1 MTTSTT
7 GSSLRDYIRTADD
20 AAYVES
26 AAAETPRSRI
36 VDLYGPL
43 AEARRRA
50 PVQPHKQAELIGAE
64 DYRKQEAFTKVSFSC
79 ALSYEHCQQ
88 ALNDERLSS
97 RFWQDTIGHVWGKT
111 IIGMDGV
118 EHRRHRG
125 LISQAFT
132 RKSLLRWQET
142 AIQPA
147 IHGLIDRFEAHGSA
161 DLFREFTLLFPVYI
175 ITEMMG
181 LPYADIQRFNTWAGE
196 TIAVFYDHD
205 RAMDASRNLESY
217 LSPLIEERRG
227 GSGEDLITLLANA
240 ELDGSRLETIEIVSF
255 LRLLL
260 PAGGET
266 TARSTAST
274 LLGLLQNQD
283 QLDAVIADRDLL
295 AQAIEEGL
303 RWEPPLMSL
312 NRIATDDLVLGD
324 VEIAKGSVLEV
335 SIGAANRDHTRWENP
350 ESFDIFREKKPHIAF
365 AWGAHTC
372 LGAHLARAEM
382 AAALLAL
389 FDRLPRL
396 RLDPTTG
403 HEARV
408 QGIGLRS
415 PNKVPVVFDAVQRDH
430 S

>member
-1 MTTSTT
+1 MTTRT
-7 GSSLRDYIRTADD
+7 GAGLRDYIRTADD
-20 AAYVES
+20 SAYVES
-26 AAAETPRSRI
+26 AAAETPRSRVI
-36 VDLYGPL
+36 ELYGPL

-50 PVQPHKQAELIGAE
+50 PVHPHKQAELIGAE

-79 ALSYEHCQQ
+79 ALSFEHCQQ

-97 RFWQDTIGHVWGKT
+97 RFWQDTIGHVWGQT
-111 IIGMDGV
+111 IIGMDGA

-132 RKSLLRWQET
+132 RKALNRWQET

-147 IHGLIDRFEAHGSA
+147 IHGLIDRFERTGSA
-161 DLFREFTLLFPVYI
+161 DLYREFTLLFPVYI

-181 LPYADIQRFNTWAGE
+181 LPYDDIQRFNTWAGE

-205 RAMDASRNLESY
+205 RAMDASRNLENY

-227 GSGEDLITLLANA
+227 SDGEDLITLLANA

-266 TARSTAST
+266 TARSTASM
-274 LLGLLQNQD
+274 LLGLLQNPD
-283 QLDAVIADRDLL
+283 QLQAAVTDRALL
-295 AQAIEEGL
+295 PQAIEEGL
-303 RWEPPLMSL
+303 RWEPPLMSI
-312 NRIATDDLVLGD
+312 NRIATDDLTLGGVD
-324 VEIAKGSVLEV
+324 IPRGSVLEV
-335 SIGAANRDHTRWENP
+335 SLGAANRDHTRWDHAD
-350 ESFDIFREKKPHIAF
+350 SFDIFREKKPHIAF
-365 AWGAHTC
+365 AWGVHTC

-382 AAALLAL
+382 SAALTAL
-389 FDRLPRL
+389 FDRLPGL
-396 RLDPTTG
+396 RLDPESG

-408 QGIGLRS
+408 QGIGLRA
-415 PNKVPVVFDAVQRDH
+415 PNKVPVVFDTI
-430 S
+430 

>member
-1 MTTSTT
+1 MTTST

-20 AAYVES
+20 SAYVES
-26 AAAETPRSRI
+26 AAAETPRCR
-36 VDLYGPL
+36 VVELYGPL
-43 AEARRRA
+43 SEARGRA
-50 PVQPHKQAELIGAE
+50 PVHPRKQAELIGQE

-88 ALNDERLSS
+88 ALTDDRLSS
-97 RFWQDTIGHVWGKT
+97 RFWQDTIGHVWGQT
-111 IIGMDGV
+111 IIGMDGA

-132 RKSLLRWQET
+132 RRSLNRWQDT

-147 IHGLIDRFEAHGSA
+147 IHGLIDRFEHHGLA
-161 DLFREFTLLFPVYI
+161 DLYREFTLLFPVYI

-181 LPYADIQRFNTWAGE
+181 LPYEDIQRFNTWAGE

-205 RAMDASRNLESY
+205 RAMDASRNLENY

-227 GSGEDLITLLANA
+227 TDGEDLITLLANA

-266 TARSTAST
+266 TARSTASM

-283 QLDAVIADRDLL
+283 QLDALIANRELL

-303 RWEPPLMSL
+303 RWEPPLMSI
-312 NRIATDDLVLGD
+312 NRIALEDLTLGD
-324 VEIAKGSVLEV
+324 VEIRRGSVLEV
-335 SIGAANRDHTRWENP
+335 SIGAANRDGARWNDADT
-350 ESFDIFREKKPHIAF
+350 FDIFRDKKPHIAF
-365 AWGAHTC
+365 AWGPHAC

-382 AAALLAL
+382 AAALTAL

-396 RLDPTTG
+396 RLDPETG
-403 HEARV
+403 QQARV
-408 QGIGLRS
+408 QGIGLRA
-415 PNKVPVVFDAVQRDH
+415 PNKVPVVFYV
-430 S
+430 

>member
-1 MTTSTT
+1 MTTST
-7 GSSLRDYIRTADD
+7 GAELRNYIRTADD
-20 AAYVES
+20 SAYVES

-43 AEARRRA
+43 AEARRQA
-50 PVQPHKQAELIGAE
+50 PVHLRKQAELIGAE
-64 DYRKQEAFTKVSFSC
+64 DYRKQAAFTAVSFSC
-79 ALSYEHCQQ
+79 ALTYETCQQ

-111 IIGMDGV
+111 IIGMDGS

-125 LISQAFT
+125 LLSQAFT
-132 RKSLLRWQET
+132 RRSLDRWQET

-147 IHGLIDRFEAHGSA
+147 IHGLVDRFEGNGSA

-181 LPYADIQRFNTWAGE
+181 LPYDDIQRFNTWAGE
-196 TIAVFYDHD
+196 TIAIFYDHE
-205 RAMDASRNLESY
+205 RAMSASRNLEDY

-266 TARSTAST
+266 TARSTASM
-274 LLGLLQNQD
+274 LLGLLQHQD
-283 QLDAVIADRDLL
+283 QLDAVVANRTLL

-303 RWEPPLMSL
+303 RWEPPLMSI
-312 NRIATDDLVLGD
+312 NRVAMEDLELGG
-324 VEIAKGSVLEV
+324 VELAQGSVLEV
-335 SIGAANRDHTRWENP
+335 SIGAANRDPSRWDNAE
-350 ESFDIFREKKPHIAF
+350 DYDLFRERKPHIAF

-382 AAALLAL
+382 SAAITALL
-389 FDRLPRL
+389 DRLPGL
-396 RLDPTTG
+396 RLDPEMG
-403 HEARV
+403 HEARM

-415 PNKVPVVFDAVQRDH
+415 PNKVPVVFNAR
-430 S
+430 

>member
-1 MTTSTT
+1 MTTRT
-7 GSSLRDYIRTADD
+7 GAGLRDYIRTADD
-20 AAYVES
+20 SAYVES

-36 VDLYGPL
+36 IELYGPL

-50 PVQPHKQAELIGAE
+50 PVHPHKQAELIGAE
-64 DYRKQEAFTKVSFSC
+64 DYRKQEAFTKISFSC
-79 ALSYEHCQQ
+79 ALSFEHCQQ

-97 RFWQDTIGHVWGKT
+97 RFWQDTIGHVWGQT
-111 IIGMDGV
+111 IIGMDGA

-132 RKSLLRWQET
+132 RKALSRWQET

-147 IHGLIDRFEAHGSA
+147 IHGLIDRFERTGSA
-161 DLFREFTLLFPVYI
+161 DLYREFTLLFPAYI

-181 LPYADIQRFNTWAGE
+181 LPYHDIQRFNTWAGE

-205 RAMDASRNLESY
+205 RAMDASRNLENY

-227 GSGEDLITLLANA
+227 SDGEDLITLLANA

-266 TARSTAST
+266 TARSTASM
-274 LLGLLQNQD
+274 LLGLLQNPD
-283 QLDAVIADRDLL
+283 QLDAVVADRGLL
-295 AQAIEEGL
+295 PQAIEEGL
-303 RWEPPLMSL
+303 RWEPPLMSI
-312 NRIATDDLVLGD
+312 NRTATDDLTLGD
-324 VEIAKGSVLEV
+324 VEIPRGSVLEV
-335 SIGAANRDHTRWENP
+335 SLGAANRDHTRWDHAD
-350 ESFDIFREKKPHIAF
+350 SFDIFREKKPHIAF
-365 AWGAHTC
+365 AWGVHTC

-382 AAALLAL
+382 SAALTAL
-389 FDRLPRL
+389 FDRLPGL
-396 RLDPTTG
+396 RLDPESG

-408 QGIGLRS
+408 QGIGLRA
-415 PNKVPVVFDAVQRDH
+415 PNKVPIVFDTI
-430 S
+430 

>member
-1 MTTSTT
+1 MTVSTT
-7 GSSLRDYIRTADD
+7 GQPLRDYIRTADD
-20 AAYVES
+20 SAYVES

-43 AEARRRA
+43 AESRRKA
-50 PVQPHKQAELIGAE
+50 PVHLAKQAELIGAE
-64 DYRKQEAFTKVSFSC
+64 DYRKQEAFQVPFAC
-79 ALSYEHCQQ
+79 ALSFEACQQ
-88 ALNDERLSS
+88 ALNHERLSS
-97 RFWQDTIGHVWGKT
+97 RFWQDTIGHVWGQT
-111 IIGMDGV
+111 IIGMDGA

-132 RKSLLRWQET
+132 RRSLNRWQDT

-147 IHGLIDRFEAHGSA
+147 IHGLIDRFERRGAA

-181 LPYADIQRFNTWAGE
+181 LPYDDIQRFNTWAGE

-205 RAMDASRNLESY
+205 RAMDASRNLENY

-227 GSGEDLITLLANA
+227 GDGEDLITLLANA

-266 TARSTAST
+266 TARSTASM

-283 QLDAVIADRDLL
+283 QLDAVIADRDLV
-295 AQAIEEGL
+295 ASAIEEGL
-303 RWEPPLMSL
+303 RWEPPLMSI
-312 NRIATDDLVLGD
+312 NRIATEDLVVGD
-324 VEIAKGSVLEV
+324 VEMARGTVLEI
-335 SIGAANRDHTRWENP
+335 SIGAANRDPARWDDP
-350 ESFDIFREKKPHIAF
+350 DSFNIFRDKKPHIAF
-365 AWGAHTC
+365 AWGAHAC

-382 AAALLAL
+382 SAALTAL
-389 FDRLPRL
+389 FDRLPGM
-396 RLDPTTG
+396 RLDPDTG

-415 PNKVPVVFDAVQRDH
+415 PNKVPVVFDAG
-430 S
+430 

>member
-1 MTTSTT
+1 MITSTT
-7 GSSLRDYIRTADD
+7 GSGLRYYIRHADD
-20 AAYVES
+20 QAYVQA
-26 AAAETPRSRI
+26 AAAETPRSKI
-36 VDLYGPL
+36 IDLYGPL
-43 AEARRRA
+43 AEARSRA
-50 PVQPHKQAELIGAE
+50 PVHNRKQAELIGAE
-64 DYRKQEAFTKVSFSC
+64 DYRKADAFQVPFSC
-79 ALSYEHCQQ
+79 ALSFDSCQK

-97 RFWQDTIGHVWGKT
+97 KFWQDTIGPVWGTT
-111 IIGMDGV
+111 IIGMDGP

-142 AIQPA
+142 AIDPA
-147 IHGLIDRFEAHGSA
+147 IHGLIDRFENNGTA

-181 LPYADIQRFNTWAGE
+181 LPYQDIQRFNTWAGE
-196 TIAVFYDHD
+196 TIAVFYDPG
-205 RAMDASRNLESY
+205 RAMEASQKLESY

-227 GSGEDLITLLANA
+227 GDGEDLITLLANA

-266 TARSTAST
+266 TARSTASM

-283 QLDAVIADRDLL
+283 QLDAVMADRNWLPS
-295 AQAIEEGL
+295 AIEEGL
-303 RWEPPLMSL
+303 RWEPPLMSI
-312 NRIATDDLVLGD
+312 NRIATEDIELDG
-324 VEIAKGSVLEV
+324 VEITRDSVLEV
-335 SIGAANRDHTRWENP
+335 SIGAANRDPTRWENP
-350 ESFDIFREKKPHIAF
+350 DAFNIFRDKKPHIAF
-365 AWGAHTC
+365 AWGAHAC

-382 AAALLAL
+382 SSAITALL
-389 FDRLPRL
+389 DRLPGL
-396 RLDPTTG
+396 RLDPDTG

-415 PNKVPVVFDAVQRDH
+415 PNKVPVVFNSIQKG
-430 S
+430 

>member
-1 MTTSTT
+1 MTTRT
-7 GSSLRDYIRTADD
+7 GAGLRDYIRTADD
-20 AAYVES
+20 SAYVES
-26 AAAETPRSRI
+26 AAAETPRSRVI
-36 VDLYGPL
+36 ELYGPL

-50 PVQPHKQAELIGAE
+50 PVHPHKQAELIGAE

-79 ALSYEHCQQ
+79 ALSFEHCQQ

-97 RFWQDTIGHVWGKT
+97 RFWQDTIGHVWGQT
-111 IIGMDGV
+111 IIGMDGA

-132 RKSLLRWQET
+132 RKALNRWQET

-147 IHGLIDRFEAHGSA
+147 IHGLIDRFERTASA
-161 DLFREFTLLFPVYI
+161 DLYREFTLLFPVYI

-181 LPYADIQRFNTWAGE
+181 LPYDDIQRFNTWAGE

-205 RAMDASRNLESY
+205 RARDASRNLENY

-227 GSGEDLITLLANA
+227 SDGEDLITLLANA

-266 TARSTAST
+266 TARSTASM
-274 LLGLLQNQD
+274 LLGLLQNPD
-283 QLDAVIADRDLL
+283 QLQAVVTDRALL
-295 AQAIEEGL
+295 PQAIEEGL
-303 RWEPPLMSL
+303 RWEPPLMSI
-312 NRIATDDLVLGD
+312 NRIATDDLTLGGVD
-324 VEIAKGSVLEV
+324 IPRGSVLEV
-335 SIGAANRDHTRWENP
+335 SLGAANRDHTRWDHAD
-350 ESFDIFREKKPHIAF
+350 SFDIFREKKPHIAF
-365 AWGAHTC
+365 AWGVHTC

-382 AAALLAL
+382 SAALTAL
-389 FDRLPRL
+389 FDRLPGL
-396 RLDPTTG
+396 RLDPESG

-408 QGIGLRS
+408 QGIGLRA
-415 PNKVPVVFDAVQRDH
+415 PNKVPVVFDTI
-430 S
+430 

>member
-1 MTTSTT
+1 MTTRT
-7 GSSLRDYIRTADD
+7 GAGLRDYIRTADD
-20 AAYVES
+20 SAYVES

-36 VDLYGPL
+36 IELYGPL

-50 PVQPHKQAELIGAE
+50 PVHPHKQAELIGAE

-79 ALSYEHCQQ
+79 ALSFEHCQQ

-97 RFWQDTIGHVWGKT
+97 RFWQDTIGHVWGQT
-111 IIGMDGV
+111 IIGMDGA

-132 RKSLLRWQET
+132 RKALNRWQET

-147 IHGLIDRFEAHGSA
+147 IHGLIDRFERIGSA
-161 DLFREFTLLFPVYI
+161 DLYREFTLLFPVYI

-181 LPYADIQRFNTWAGE
+181 LAYDDIQRFNTWAGE

-205 RAMDASRNLESY
+205 RAMDASRNLEDY

-227 GSGEDLITLLANA
+227 SDGEDLITLLANA

-266 TARSTAST
+266 TARSTASM
-274 LLGLLQNQD
+274 LLGLLQNPD
-283 QLDAVIADRDLL
+283 QLDAVVADRGLL
-295 AQAIEEGL
+295 PQAIEEGL
-303 RWEPPLMSL
+303 RWEPPLMSI
-312 NRIATDDLVLGD
+312 NRTATDDLTLGD
-324 VEIAKGSVLEV
+324 VEIPRGSVLEV
-335 SIGAANRDHTRWENP
+335 SLGAANRDHTRWDHAD
-350 ESFDIFREKKPHIAF
+350 SFDIFREKKPHIAF
-365 AWGAHTC
+365 AWGVHTC

-382 AAALLAL
+382 SAALTAL
-389 FDRLPRL
+389 FDRLPGL
-396 RLDPTTG
+396 RLDPESG

-408 QGIGLRS
+408 QGIGLRA
-415 PNKVPVVFDAVQRDH
+415 PNMVPVVFDTI
-430 S
+430 